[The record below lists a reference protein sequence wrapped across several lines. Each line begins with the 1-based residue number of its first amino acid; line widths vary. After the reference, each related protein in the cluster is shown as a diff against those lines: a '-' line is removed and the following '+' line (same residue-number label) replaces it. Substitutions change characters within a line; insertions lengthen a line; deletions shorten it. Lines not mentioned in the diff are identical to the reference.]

1 MRVWIGISAL
11 AVWVGSVAACAP
23 SEPPAPEE
31 TRPSGP
37 VEWGYEADD
46 GPSVWGELSTD
57 YDLCATGTRQSPVDL
72 ITGPSTDLARLTT
85 DYHDSAI
92 ELVNNGHTVQ
102 ADYDAGSGIDLD
114 GRRFVLRQFHFH
126 APSEHTVEGRSLPA
140 EIHFVH
146 DSPAGEVVVIGALV
160 DAGRRNDALA
170 PVLDNLPTTVDLPR
184 AVIDERV
191 SAAAILGVVGESMR
205 YDGSLTTPP
214 CTEGVRWIVLAEP
227 LQLDEAQID
236 QIRAVVHENNRPV
249 QPARGRPIA
258 SVHAPDQP

>member
-1 MRVWIGISAL
+1 M
-11 AVWVGSVAACAP
+11 
-23 SEPPAPEE
+23 
-31 TRPSGP
+31 T
-37 VEWGYEADD
+37 
-46 GPSVWGELSTD
+46 
-57 YDLCATGTRQSPVDL
+57 VDFR
-72 ITGPSTDLARLTT
+72 A
-85 DYHDSAI
+85 
-92 ELVNNGHTVQ
+92 VQ

-114 GRRFVLRQFHFH
+114 GRRFVLHQFHFH
-126 APSEHTVEGRSLPA
+126 APSEHTVEGRSFPA

-184 AVIDERV
+184 AVIDEWV
-191 SAAAILGVVGESMR
+191 SAAAILGAVGESIR

-258 SVHAPDQP
+258 SVHALDQPVTSIDWSPQFTRRRRIDVLVCWRLDRRGRNLRHLITLLDELQALGVAFVSLAEGIDATTPAGQAADAHPRGDRRVRAGQDR